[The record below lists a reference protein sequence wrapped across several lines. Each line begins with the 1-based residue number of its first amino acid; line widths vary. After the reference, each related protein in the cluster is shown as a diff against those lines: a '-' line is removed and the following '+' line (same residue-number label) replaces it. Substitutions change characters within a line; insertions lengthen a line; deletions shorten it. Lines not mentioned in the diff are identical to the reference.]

1 MLVLCRKHKKSSYLS
16 YRQFAH
22 KLQVSAATVVVQ
34 RQCVADSR
42 SYTDSCCI
50 ATSSPVSLCAE
61 WCPVAVKC
69 ALWCGDEGVGGN
81 TDLPVGR
88 AATLLS
94 QCPIARCTVLQ

>member
-1 MLVLCRKHKKSSYLS
+1 MLVLCRKHKISSYLS
-16 YRQFAH
+16 YRQFA
-22 KLQVSAATVVVQ
+22 QTAAATVVVQ

-42 SYTDSCCI
+42 SCTDSCCI
-50 ATSSPVSLCAE
+50 AISSPVSLCAE

-69 ALWCGDEGVGGN
+69 TVWCGDEGGGGN